1 MLLPTVI
8 SHIAMT
14 ILVYLP
20 CRKESLRL
28 LRKMCRYVTED
39 ILRELC
45 DESSSVLDTSTSSA
59 QQAIQHPPFQAQI
72 SELLVVVLENE
83 DDAEGQL
90 SGLTILQELLSK
102 YGVAF
107 DEQFVR
113 LGLPNKIAVLAGPAD
128 GEEDEERSEE
138 EEKGAGGGG
147 GGEKAQAEG
156 GVEEEEE
163 GTKDSPDGLVES
175 SVDPKPSVRLDKKD
189 DDAGGGGEAVGTED
203 KSSHVHAEDAT
214 EILLHTPYRWRDWSA
229 VRSRD
234 CLYLWNGFCS
244 IELSTISNGWF
255 RFLID
260 SKLATMY
267 SSGSTEGGAGS
278 FGECEWYEQYSFFP
292 VILWRAVFKAQLYS

>member
-1 MLLPTVI
+1 M
-8 SHIAMT
+8 
-14 ILVYLP
+14 Y

-28 LRKMCRYVTED
+28 LRKMCRYVTAE
-39 ILRELC
+39 ILQELC
-45 DESSSVLDTSTSSA
+45 DELSSILDTSTSSSQQQPTA
-59 QQAIQHPPFQAQI
+59 QAPPQHPPFQAQI

-113 LGLPNKIAVLAGPAD
+113 LGLPNKIAILAGP
-128 GEEDEERSEE
+128 SEE
-138 EEKGAGGGG
+138 EPAGRGEQAEAVGE
-147 GGEKAQAEG
+147 GEKEKEG
-156 GVEEEEE
+156 EGEGREKEREGEGE
-163 GTKDSPDGLVES
+163 GTTDGKRES
-175 SVDPKPSVRLDKKD
+175 SVDPQPVADMREKASEGEGAEKTKKEEE
-189 DDAGGGGEAVGTED
+189 GGGESEEKPAQQVE
-203 KSSHVHAEDAT
+203 AEDAT
-214 EILLHTPYRWRDWSA
+214 DIAIHTPYHWREWCA

-234 CLYLWNGFCS
+234 CLYLWNGFCA

-260 SKLATMY
+260 NKLATMY

-278 FGECEWYEQYSFFP
+278 FGEC
-292 VILWRAVFKAQLYS
+292 